1 MWFDTPAPAAF
12 DHGVD
17 DGATLTGMSL
27 AEEQPVLLPDGGRT
41 DRVFDQVVMYAL
53 QKASLESGFKSRRA
67 TSLQPEA
74 LGAVQEVTNE
84 LKYYQKRPVKSGPA
98 NRAGRNVK

>member
-1 MWFDTPAPAAF
+1 MRINATAAAAF
-12 DHGVD
+12 DDGID
-17 DGATLTGMSL
+17 DRAAFAGMRF
-27 AEEQPVLLPDGGRT
+27 AKEQPILFPDCSGA
-41 DRVFDQVVMYAL
+41 DRIFYQVVVYAL
-53 QKASLESGFKSRRA
+53 KKASLDSGFKSWRA